1 MALMAL
7 NSYQGVFAQEAEK
20 LTEELMWAYCVRVN
34 NLEISDD
41 IILAYVRS
49 KDRDLARELTENKF
63 QFHREKEKYRAELQS
78 IADNFDFSK
87 EYKIIMNASFGE
99 YDFEKL
105 GYPTGYYTAQSPSFD
120 SERFFRWHFLGIGE
134 YHNLH
139 VTNDYEH
146 WFFLPIAPDNAESR
160 ELGLKEK
167 EAKSMLYINEVY
179 ASIMVKLSDKPTSTS
194 TNVKSKKATNKDIA
208 DSIKNEWDESAKK
221 ELLPYTLHGDITSIK
236 FYDDD
241 KYCRDNYIGEIKRP

>member
-1 MALMAL
+1 MALS
-7 NSYQGVFAQEAEK
+7 SYQGVFAQETEK

-41 IILAYVRS
+41 VILAYVRS
-49 KDRDLARELTENKF
+49 KDKDLARELTENKF
-63 QFHREKEKYRAELQS
+63 QFHREKEKYRSELQS

-87 EYKIIMNASFGE
+87 EYKIIMNAAFEE

-105 GYPTGYYTAQSPSFD
+105 GYPTGYFTEKSSSFD

-134 YHNLH
+134 YHKLH

-146 WFFLPIAPDNAESR
+146 WFFLPIAPDIAEAR
-160 ELGLKEK
+160 EMGIKEK
-167 EAKSMLYINEVY
+167 EAKNMLYFNEIY
-179 ASIMVKLSDKPTSTS
+179 ASIIIKLSDKPTST
-194 TNVKSKKATNKDIA
+194 TPAKIKKATRKDIA

-221 ELLPYTLHGDITSIK
+221 ELLPYTLHGDITSIR